1 MAKLFLGASLI
12 TTLALVAVL
21 PAIAAVNVSAEGEVT
36 AIDAVAGS
44 FTLQAGADVYAVIP
58 PAGFDL
64 AGLSVGDQV
73 SVEGSLEAG
82 VITATSVEILPEGEE
97 IEVTGEV
104 SAIAE
109 ASFDISVEG
118 TAYSVV
124 PPEGFDLTTLAV
136 GDMVLVHG
144 LLVDST
150 ITADSIEILPPAP
163 EPVEVEEHGFVT
175 AIAEASL
182 DIENLDG
189 EALTVLPPEGFDLA
203 SLEVGDFVFVAGL
216 QTETTIAASEVL
228 ILEAITATGEVSAI
242 AQAPADSFTLEV
254 NPTYTVI
261 PIGDFDLASLEVGDN
276 VTVEGYVHDEVIF
289 ATDIE
294 ILPEKGEAPPNDG
307 FYCTNPDARHPALNA
322 LAMVYGA
329 EYGQLLNYFC
339 IGHYGVGEIMLA
351 LQTAAL
357 VNNGM
362 TAGDILALKAE
373 LGGWGQVWMQFRL
386 KGKK

>member
-12 TTLALVAVL
+12 TTLALVAVW
-21 PAIAAVNVSAEGEVT
+21 PVIAAVNVSAEGEVT

-104 SAIAE
+104 TAIAE

-124 PPEGFDLTTLAV
+124 PPEGFDLTTLAI

-144 LLVDST
+144 FLVDST
-150 ITADSIEILPPAP
+150 ITADSIEIIPPA
-163 EPVEVEEHGFVT
+163 VEVEEHGFVT
-175 AIAEASL
+175 AIAEASF
-182 DIENLDG
+182 DVENLDG
-189 EALTVLPPEGFDLA
+189 EALTVLPPEDFDLA

-242 AQAPADSFTLEV
+242 AEDSFTLEV
-254 NPTYTVI
+254 NPTFTVM
-261 PIGDFDLASLEVGDN
+261 PIFDFDLSSLEVGDN

-289 ATDIE
+289 ATGIE
-294 ILPEKGEAPPNDG
+294 ILPEKGEQPPNEG
-307 FYCTNPDARHPALNA
+307 FYCTNPDASHPALNA
-322 LAMVYGA
+322 LAMAYGA
-329 EYGQLLNYFC
+329 DYGQLLNYFC

-351 LQTAAL
+351 LQTAAI
-357 VNNGM
+357 VDNGM
-362 TAGDILALKAE
+362 TAGDFLALKSE
-373 LGGWGQVWMQFRL
+373 LGGWGKVWMQYGL
-386 KGKK
+386 KGGK

>member
-21 PAIAAVNVSAEGEVT
+21 PVIAAVNVSAEGEVT

-58 PAGFDL
+58 PAGFYL
-64 AGLSVGDQV
+64 AGLAVGDQV
-73 SVEGSLEAG
+73 AVEGSLETG
-82 VITATSVEILPEGEE
+82 VITATSVEFLPEGEE

-104 SAIAE
+104 TAIAE
-109 ASFDISVEG
+109 TSFDISVEG

-124 PPEGFDLTTLAV
+124 PPEGFDLTTLAI

-144 LLVDST
+144 FLVDST
-150 ITADSIEILPPAP
+150 ITADSIEIIPPA
-163 EPVEVEEHGFVT
+163 VEVEEHGFVT
-175 AIAEASL
+175 AIAEASF
-182 DIENLDG
+182 DVENLDG
-189 EALTVLPPEGFDLA
+189 EALTVLPPEDFDLA

-242 AQAPADSFTLEV
+242 AEDSFTLEV
-254 NPTYTVI
+254 NPTFTVM
-261 PIGDFDLASLEVGDN
+261 PIFDFDLSSLEVGDN

-289 ATDIE
+289 ATGIE
-294 ILPEKGEAPPNDG
+294 ILPEKGEQPPNEG
-307 FYCTNPDARHPALNA
+307 FYCTNPDASHPALNA
-322 LAMVYGA
+322 LAMAYGA
-329 EYGQLLNYFC
+329 DYGQLLNYFC

-351 LQTAAL
+351 LQTAAI
-357 VNNGM
+357 VDNGM
-362 TAGDILALKAE
+362 TAGDFLALKSE
-373 LGGWGQVWMQFRL
+373 LGGWGKVWMQYGL
-386 KGKK
+386 KGGK

>member
-21 PAIAAVNVSAEGEVT
+21 PVIAAVNVSAEGEVT

-104 SAIAE
+104 TAIAE

-124 PPEGFDLTTLAV
+124 PPEGFDLTTLAI

-144 LLVDST
+144 FLVDST
-150 ITADSIEILPPAP
+150 ITADSIEIIPPA
-163 EPVEVEEHGFVT
+163 VEVEEHGFVT
-175 AIAEASL
+175 AIAEASF
-182 DIENLDG
+182 DVENLDG
-189 EALTVLPPEGFDLA
+189 EALTVLPPEDFDLS

-242 AQAPADSFTLEV
+242 AEDSFTLEV
-254 NPTYTVI
+254 NPTFTVM
-261 PIGDFDLASLEVGDN
+261 PIFDFDLSSLEVGDN

-289 ATDIE
+289 ATGIE
-294 ILPEKGEAPPNDG
+294 ILPEKGEQPPNEG
-307 FYCTNPDARHPALNA
+307 FYCTNPDASHPALNA
-322 LAMVYGA
+322 LAMAYGA
-329 EYGQLLNYFC
+329 DYGQLLNYFC

-351 LQTAAL
+351 LQTAAI
-357 VNNGM
+357 VDNGM
-362 TAGDILALKAE
+362 TAGDFLALKSE
-373 LGGWGQVWMQFRL
+373 LGGWGKVWMQYGL
-386 KGKK
+386 KGGK